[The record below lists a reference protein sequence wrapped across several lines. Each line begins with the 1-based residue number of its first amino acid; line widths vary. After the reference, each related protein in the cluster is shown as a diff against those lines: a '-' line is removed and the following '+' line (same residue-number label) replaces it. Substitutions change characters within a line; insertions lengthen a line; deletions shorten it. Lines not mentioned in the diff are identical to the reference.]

1 MGAFSHPTF
10 DGALMT
16 ECMSSEESC
25 EEYTEPTH
33 PSGAHTKVQVLRR
46 RGLPWRSSRLM
57 RLYSILDE
65 EDQVERSFKP
75 KRGIG
80 RKERCI
86 GPMKDGFYMPPKG
99 VGSWMVSQRWI
110 RAMRMTHPDLL
121 ELLKDTVVDPPGF
134 DWDKFEGLGEESG
147 EEPEEP
153 EPEPGYVP
161 RSDTSY
167 SLVHALAPV

>member
-1 MGAFSHPTF
+1 MV
-10 DGALMT
+10 

-25 EEYTEPTH
+25 DEYSEPAH
-33 PSGAHTKVQVLRR
+33 PSGALTKVQVLRR
-46 RGLPWRSSRLM
+46 RGLPWRSFRLM
-57 RLYSILDE
+57 RFYAHLDE
-65 EDQVERSFKP
+65 EEQVERSFKL

-99 VGSWMVSQRWI
+99 VASWMVSQRWI
-110 RAMRMTHPDLL
+110 RGMRIAHPDLL

-134 DWDKFEGLGEESG
+134 DWSKFGGLGEESG
-147 EEPEEP
+147 EELEEP

-161 RSDTSY
+161 RSETSY
-167 SLVHALAPV
+167 SLAHALAPI